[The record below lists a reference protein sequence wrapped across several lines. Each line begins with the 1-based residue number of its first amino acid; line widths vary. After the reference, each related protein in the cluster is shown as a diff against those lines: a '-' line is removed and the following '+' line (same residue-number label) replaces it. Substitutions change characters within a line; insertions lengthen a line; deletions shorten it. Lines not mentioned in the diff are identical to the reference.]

1 MTAERQPFRL
11 NFWMTVCAVPALMIL
26 LGLGF
31 WQVQRLEWKQAIIN
45 ERAERLAAPPLD
57 IASVSATS
65 WQEVEHR
72 RVKITGKYL
81 HDREILLLNSVRHGQ
96 NGFDLITPM
105 ALESGGTVL
114 VNRGWVPRDWPQ
126 PESRGGLARRRPSG
140 TVERTGILR
149 AGGKRGNPWIP
160 DNEPARDQWYFPD
173 VAQMAAKARLADAR
187 PYFIE
192 LAPGGNLEGYPKGPH
207 ASSAIRNKHL
217 EYAITWFGL
226 AATLLVIY
234 VLYHIRRRD

>member
-1 MTAERQPFRL
+1 MTVERRPFRL

-31 WQVQRLEWKQAIIN
+31 WQVQRLEWKQAIIT
-45 ERAERLAAPPLD
+45 ERAERLAAAPLD

-65 WQEVEHR
+65 WQALEHR
-72 RVKITGKYL
+72 RVKITGRYL
-81 HDREILLLNSVRHGQ
+81 HDREILRLNSVRHGQ

-105 ALESGGTVL
+105 ALEGGGTLL
-114 VNRGWVPRDWPQ
+114 VNRGWVPREWPQ
-126 PESRGGLARRRPSG
+126 SETPDDMVRRRPTG

-160 DNEPARDQWYFPD
+160 DNEPARDQWYFID
-173 VAQMAAKARLADAR
+173 VAQMAAKARRADAR
-187 PYFIE
+187 PYIVK
-192 LAPGGNLEGYPKGPH
+192 LAPGADLAGYPKGPH
-207 ASSAIRNKHL
+207 ASAGIRNKHL

-226 AATLLVIY
+226 AATLVVIY